1 MQNNYS
7 NLEYSVN
14 HITRNVDSQ
23 ISSITD
29 RVEEILKSQNDLT
42 ASYSTE
48 IIDTDYAAGTITF
61 GLRAIPKTYTQGMT
75 ALFTATGESSG
86 KVEGVLGEGNEFSAQ
101 LTCAL
106 TDSITLSVVF
116 DTGDKQETQLLDNY
130 WYLLYESYDNVI
142 ISSGLEILLTDNGQ
156 LWQQE
161 AQVMVTDDN
170 GYSALNTLQ
179 DLRLGLFR
187 DQKLLEW
194 YQPLAEQ
201 ESDDMVDFALPENV
215 DLEEG
220 VIYCVA
226 AILTDQYGRTW
237 VDYNSTAVTYNKES
251 CRTEFADTNYST
263 DPAEWQ
269 F

>member
-1 MQNNYS
+1 
-7 NLEYSVN
+7 
-14 HITRNVDSQ
+14 
-23 ISSITD
+23 
-29 RVEEILKSQNDLT
+29 
-42 ASYSTE
+42 
-48 IIDTDYAAGTITF
+48 
-61 GLRAIPKTYTQGMT
+61 MT
-75 ALFTATGESSG
+75 ALFTATGDSSG

-106 TDSITLSVVF
+106 TDNITLSVVF

-170 GYSALNTLQ
+170 GYSSLDTLQ

-194 YQPLAEQ
+194 YEPLAEQ

-220 VIYCVA
+220 CTYCVA

-237 VDYNSTAVTYNKES
+237 VDYNSMAVTYNKES
-251 CRTEFADTNYST
+251 RRTEFADTNYST
-263 DPAEWQ
+263 DPADWQ